1 MKKNIT
7 RGKQENANLFVGLDV
22 HKETIDIATA
32 DEGRTAEVRHYGR
45 ISGNLDALDKVIRK
59 LQSAGRTLHVVY
71 EAGPCGYAIHR
82 HLTATQIE
90 CTVVAPSMTPK
101 KSGDRV
107 KTDRRD
113 AISLA
118 RLHRAGELTAVYVP
132 REDDEAMRDL
142 SRARE
147 DAKRAETKA
156 RQQLQALL
164 LRHDIRYT
172 GRTPWSAPHLRW
184 LSNVKLPHP
193 AQQITF
199 QEYVTAI
206 DEAAQRVA
214 RLTRQI
220 EELLPAWRMAPVV
233 EALQS
238 MRGVALVTAVC
249 VVAEVGDLTRF
260 ANPRQLMA
268 YLGLV
273 PSEHSSG
280 ERRRQGAIT
289 KAGNSHVRRMLVESA
304 WARSASGAGD
314 THHPEATREGPE
326 AGQRDR
332 VEGSTTLV
340 RSLSPTL
347 RQRQNQTT
355 DRHCHRQR
363 TRRVHVGDRTSSH
376 THHGSSGQRAC
387 GMNQK

>member
-1 MKKNIT
+1 MPKIT
-7 RGKQENANLFVGLDV
+7 MSATPATDLFVGLDV
-22 HKETIDIATA
+22 HKASIDVATA
-32 DEGRTAEVRHYGR
+32 ADGRNAEVRHYGQ
-45 ISGNLDALDKVIRK
+45 ITGDLDALDKVIRK
-59 LQSAGRTLHVVY
+59 LQSTGRTLRVVY
-71 EAGPCGYAIHR
+71 EAGPCGYAIYR
-82 HLTATQIE
+82 HLTARQIE
-90 CTVVAPSMTPK
+90 CTVIAPSMTPK

-113 AISLA
+113 AITLA

-147 DAKRAETKA
+147 DAKRAETRA

-184 LSNVKLPHP
+184 LADIKLPHP

-206 DEAAQRVA
+206 DEAAERVV
-214 RLTRQI
+214 RLTNQI
-220 EELLPAWRMAPVV
+220 AELLPAWRMAPVV
-233 EALQS
+233 EALQA
-238 MRGVALVTAVC
+238 MRGVALITAVC

-260 ANPRQLMA
+260 TNPRQLMA

-273 PSEHSSG
+273 PAEHSSG

-304 WARSASGAGD
+304 WAYRVPARVTPIIQKRQQGLPK
-314 THHPEATREGPE
+314 TVREIAWKAQLRLCARYRRLSRQGKSKQLVVTAIARELAAFMWAIAREVTPTTTPTVSH
-326 AGQRDR
+326 QR
-332 VEGSTTLV
+332 V
-340 RSLSPTL
+340 
-347 RQRQNQTT
+347 
-355 DRHCHRQR
+355 
-363 TRRVHVGDRTSSH
+363 
-376 THHGSSGQRAC
+376 A
-387 GMNQK
+387 